1 MTTMADA
8 LDFER
13 ASRRI
18 ARILACVAVAGTVL
32 AGATGGWKWA
42 AGFLAGSAAAW
53 FNFRWLKKL
62 VCALGGERTY
72 SSFQLALRYFLF
84 GGCGYVILRFS
95 SIPVPAV
102 IAGMLVLVVAI
113 FIEILFELV
122 YARKRTLDHQDL

>member
-1 MTTMADA
+1 MIDE

-18 ARILACVAVAGTVL
+18 ERILACVAVTGTAL
-32 AGATGGWKWA
+32 AGALGGWKWA
-42 AGFLAGSAAAW
+42 AGFLVGAVAAW
-53 FNFRWLKKL
+53 FNFRWLKRL
-62 VCALGGERTY
+62 AGALGGERTP
-72 SSFQLALRYFLF
+72 SSFRLALRYFLL
-84 GGCGYVILRFS
+84 GGCGYVIVRFS

-102 IAGMLVLVVAI
+102 IAGMLVLIAAI

>member
-1 MTTMADA
+1 MADE

-13 ASRRI
+13 AGRRI
-18 ARILACVAVAGTVL
+18 ARILVCVAVAGTAL
-32 AGATGGWKWA
+32 AGAAGGWKWA

-53 FNFRWLKKL
+53 FNFRWLKRL
-62 VCALGGERTY
+62 VKALGGERTH

-102 IAGMLVLVVAI
+102 IAGMLVLVAAI

>member
-1 MTTMADA
+1 MADE
-8 LDFER
+8 LEFGR

-18 ARILACVAVAGTVL
+18 ERILACVAVAGTAL
-32 AGATGGWKWA
+32 AGTAGGWKWA

-53 FNFRWLKKL
+53 FNFRWLKRM
-62 VCALGGERTY
+62 VTALGGERTL

-84 GGCGYVILRFS
+84 GGCGYVIVRFS
-95 SIPVPAV
+95 PIPVVSV